1 MAPPFLLAL
10 AVLQLAQ
17 LFPAVR
23 LARRIQAYE
32 AGRSRLLRRA
42 IEASE
47 LERQRIARDL
57 HDEVIQELSG
67 LSYVME
73 SEELHSPV
81 GQRALFSDARRI
93 LQDNV
98 RSLRAMTSELYPPDL
113 NRLGLSGALARL
125 GDPLEE
131 RGISLELDLPDKC
144 ELDRD
149 RAALF
154 YRVAREALANTGKHS
169 RATKAE
175 LHLLQDGDRS
185 EIRIQDDGCGFDQS
199 QGSPEGHFGLRI
211 MQDTIGEAGGTLQ
224 VMSEPG
230 RGTTVIARFG
240 VGGTKAAASL
250 DLEPEPVPSG

>member
-1 MAPPFLLAL
+1 
-10 AVLQLAQ
+10 
-17 LFPAVR
+17 
-23 LARRIQAYE
+23 
-32 AGRSRLLRRA
+32 
-42 IEASE
+42 
-47 LERQRIARDL
+47 
-57 HDEVIQELSG
+57 
-67 LSYVME
+67 ME

-230 RGTTVIARFG
+230 HGTTVIARFG